1 VSMQSS
7 ELQIFI
13 NKVPL
18 QLGYIIRVEHALV
31 SYVSQGSPFGIMVS
45 FSKVLIYFLSWLLVL
60 VEKILLEESL
70 TTLGMK
76 NIPL

>member
-1 VSMQSS
+1 MQSS

-18 QLGYIIRVEHALV
+18 QLGYIIRVEHALL

-60 VEKILLEESL
+60 VKILLEESL